1 MIEQPRD
8 ERGKFV
14 LKGEE
19 ERKVRTV
26 RLTDSTWNK
35 LVETASRR
43 CITRTELIEE
53 LLSQED
59 SSEVVK
65 ILKEALTLRANA
77 GGAIKEKIR
86 QAILLLNT

>member
-1 MIEQPRD
+1 MDQPR
-8 ERGKFV
+8 EKGKFIF
-14 LKGEE
+14 KGEE

-35 LVETASRR
+35 LELIAKQR

-53 LLSQED
+53 LLEQD
-59 SSEVVK
+59 SNDKSEVVK
-65 ILKEALTLRANA
+65 ILTEALTLKANA

-86 QAILLLNT
+86 KVLKML

>member
-1 MIEQPRD
+1 MIKQPRN
-8 ERGKFV
+8 EKGKFV

-35 LVETASRR
+35 LGEMAKQR

-53 LLSQED
+53 LLEQNND
-59 SSEVVK
+59 EVIR
-65 ILKEALTLRANA
+65 ILKEALTLKANA

-86 QAILLLNT
+86 QALLLL